1 MKTDVIL
8 NESTLSASMVL
19 YSQDT
24 IDLTYI
30 INEAQRLA
38 NAIGLN
44 HSLTMNNI
52 KVRSLG
58 DSHNKLKITIIKPL

>member
-1 MKTDVIL
+1 METEIIL
-8 NESTLSASMVL
+8 NESTLSASIVL
-19 YSQDT
+19 FSKDT

-38 NAIGLN
+38 NAIGLQ
-44 HSLTMNNI
+44 SLTMNNI

-58 DSHNKLKITIIKPL
+58 DSYNHLKITIIKPL